1 MARCSYPFVHAAV
14 WPVPCYCLIS
24 GAMGLGE
31 CPPPGRD
38 MTQPRET
45 PRQVPFGGAGPPP
58 AELAR
63 LAGELG
69 TARDLLDAFRALRV
83 YIAAVTGNNALFVS
97 LLDDIHQLRRC
108 VYAWSDGEEVD
119 VSELPALP
127 VSGSMAPHAV
137 AVATGEVVI
146 VTDLQAALADSL
158 NVAIGYER
166 DPRAPN
172 VSVALPL
179 AILGRVIGGFEVQ
192 IIDHPDPSSCVPSLQ
207 IAANLAAAAIEN
219 LRLIQN
225 ERELR
230 RAAEASEERYR
241 SSEEQ
246 LRLALEAAGLGT
258 WRYEVGSGALVW
270 FPGAER
276 ILAGPGERQ
285 PQSLTELLE
294 LVHAEERSQVAVT
307 LETAKHSPGT
317 RELEFRVEDA
327 SGTARWLACRV
338 HTMLD
343 AAGVPAWVFGVAL
356 DITARKETEQQ
367 REALARSQQ
376 LRALGQM
383 ASGIAHDLNQSLAL
397 ISGYGELARDALIA
411 GSPDL
416 GEVANLIEV
425 SVRAAQDGARTLRQ
439 LLAFARVSEADALEP
454 VDVGVLLHEVAEL
467 TAPRWRTAAQGT
479 QGIRLEVDAPPDAD
493 LVIKG
498 SRSALREAFT
508 NLIFNAVDALSEG
521 GIIRLAAV
529 RAGDRVQAEVS
540 DSGPGIP
547 AELQARIFEPFFTTK
562 GELGTGLGLPQV
574 AGVVA
579 RHHGELS
586 VDSAPGLGTTFRI
599 LLPRAEGTP
608 VPRTAERKGA
618 HSAVRAR
625 RVLAVDDELKLRT
638 MVGRMLQP
646 QGHEVTLAASGE
658 EALSMMQLEGPF
670 DLVLSDVSATGGSV

>member
-1 MARCSYPFVHAAV
+1 
-14 WPVPCYCLIS
+14 
-24 GAMGLGE
+24 
-31 CPPPGRD
+31 
-38 MTQPRET
+38 
-45 PRQVPFGGAGPPP
+45 
-58 AELAR
+58 
-63 LAGELG
+63 
-69 TARDLLDAFRALRV
+69 LDAFRALRV

-97 LLDDIHQLRRC
+97 LLDDIQQLRRC

-258 WRYEVGSGALVW
+258 WRYDVGSGALVW

-294 LVHAEERSQVAVT
+294 LVHAEERSQVAAT

-670 DLVLSDVSATGGSV
+670 DLVLSDVSMGSGMSGWDLAERVHERWPQIPVVLASGWGAQIDPEEARARGVAGVLAKPFRVGELRALVASLTAG